1 MITNCI
7 TQVHIIKYFENT
19 YYEHCNLK
27 KITYVLEMYLKI
39 ILDKYTIN
47 LLFRK
52 YGLQLAKSIQEA
64 KYDTLP
70 FQNSKYNS
78 AYRHNERDVRDVL
91 QTCIL
96 R

>member
-1 MITNCI
+1 
-7 TQVHIIKYFENT
+7 
-19 YYEHCNLK
+19 
-27 KITYVLEMYLKI
+27 MYLKI

-52 YGLQLAKSIQEA
+52 YGLQLAKSTQKA

-78 AYRHNERDVRDVL
+78 AYRHNEQVQLRDVRDVL